1 VNNRLLV
8 FAGIAALAA
17 LAVIWFFS
25 NYEQVAYRERVGA
38 SNEARLRPYLAAER
52 FARRMGLDASEIRAL
67 PDLER
72 LAPGGALILPARRQA
87 LEPRRMN
94 QILLWVE
101 RGGHLIVEAELVGVA
116 DPLLERLPV
125 ERRRVEKPDKPQLP
139 IDVGDGRGAE
149 RSLTVSLPTGMAL
162 HAPAIRGVLFRA
174 GPADAPQLLSFR
186 RGKGFVTVAT
196 GLGFLQNRQIGENDH
211 AEFLWQLLSLNRA
224 TPSLQV
230 LNRPERLSLWTFLE
244 DHAAEALAS
253 SIALLV
259 LWLWRIAPRFG
270 PVAPDAPPARRRL
283 LDHLRASGRYY
294 WAKGLRA
301 ELVNAARDAAL
312 RRLARAQPDFADA
325 PDAEKVSRLAS
336 LIGVSHEEANRFLNA
351 RGPLSGAA
359 FIELARD
366 AQRMH
371 AALEKGKR

>member
-1 VNNRLLV
+1 MNNRVLV
-8 FAGIAALAA
+8 FAGVAALAA
-17 LAVIWFFS
+17 LAVVWFLS
-25 NYEQVAYRERVGA
+25 NYEQVAYREHVGP

-52 FARRMGLDASEIRAL
+52 FAQRMGLDAGEIRAL
-67 PDLER
+67 PELDKLT
-72 LAPGGALILPARRQA
+72 PGGALILPAHRQA

-116 DPLLERLPV
+116 DPLLERLPL
-125 ERRRVEKPDKPQLP
+125 ERSRVEKPAKLP
-139 IDVGDGRGAE
+139 LTIDVGGGRTFAI
-149 RSLTVSLPTGMAL
+149 SLPTGTAL
-162 HAPAIRGVLFRA
+162 HAPAIRGLLFRA
-174 GPADAPQLLSFR
+174 GAADAPQLVSFR

-196 GLGFLQNRQIGENDH
+196 GLGFLQNRQIGEHEH
-211 AEFLWQLLSLNRA
+211 AEFLWHLLNLNRA

-230 LNRPERLSLWTFLE
+230 LNRPQRLSLWGFLKE
-244 DHAAEALAS
+244 HAAEALAS

-270 PVAPDAPPARRRL
+270 PVAPDALPARRRL

-294 WAKGLRA
+294 WTKGLRA
-301 ELVNAARDAAL
+301 ELVNATRDAAL

-325 PDAEKVSRLAS
+325 PDAEKVARLAS
-336 LIGVSHEEANRFLNA
+336 LIGVSPEEASRFLTV